1 MSVELCSLE
10 FNRRNSTVEIQTAK
24 FNRRNSTVEIQTAK
38 FNRRNSTSAF
48 FMVLTPAQTIL
59 FKFIVEV
66 SPLYADVFGGSTHIP
81 IVLVEFMKDKYFFG
95 LLFECLEIIE

>member
-24 FNRRNSTVEIQTAK
+24 FNRRNS
-38 FNRRNSTSAF
+38 NSAF
-48 FMVLTPAQTIL
+48 FMVLAPAQTIL

-81 IVLVEFMKDKYFFG
+81 IVLVEFMKNKYLFG